1 MRQAMRISGKKTFIL
16 AQIEFLQ
23 EFFAEITDFSAEIRR
38 TLEIPPWHFRTALT
52 ERKWQMGQVLDH

>member
-23 EFFAEITDFSAEIRR
+23 EFLAEITDFSAEIRR

-52 ERKWQMGQVLDH
+52 E